1 MTAQPPATTRDDRT
15 DGQSPELTT
24 LRRLGVWIPVGGIGL
39 LVGLL
44 PVLFPESGWHGALIP
59 YLITMGIVT
68 VGAYL
73 FSRFVFRVVQQKEKE
88 ILRHNRELA
97 ALNTVGAVLN
107 ESLDLDTV
115 LNRSLEKVLEVTDAD
130 AGEVFL
136 WDDSQEE
143 LVQIAVRGIFPEAFR
158 EITRFKRNQGLLG
171 ITAEEDRAIVVEN
184 LPDDPRFLRKQVSG
198 AGFHSFA
205 AVPLRSKGSVLGVMG
220 IAWLQPGRFS
230 DKVIDLLGV
239 LGNQIGIAIEN
250 ARLYAR
256 LREMSTL
263 EERQRIAREMHDGL
277 AQELGYLRI
286 KISELEQDVGTEPPE
301 ANRRQLAHMKAVV
314 DKAYEDVRQAIFGLR
329 MMVSRGLGFVPTLTE
344 YLHDFSEQTD
354 IKIELQIADPSIVDL
369 APQAEV
375 QLIRIVQEAL
385 TNVRKHSR
393 ASRAWVIVKAEN
405 GTAKITVGDNGR
417 GFDPDSHRS
426 PSKSSFGLEAM
437 QERADLVHGT
447 LEVASEPDQGTEII
461 VRLPLQRKET
471 GSGPAVARL
480 R

>member
-1 MTAQPPATTRDDRT
+1 LITQPPATPKERRI
-15 DGQSPELTT
+15 DGQSTELAS
-24 LRRLGVWIPVGGIGL
+24 LRRLGVWIPVLGIGL

-44 PVLFPESGWHGALIP
+44 PTLFPEWEWRGTLVP

-73 FSRFVFRVVQQKEKE
+73 FSRFVFRIVQQKEQE

-115 LNRSLEKVLEVTDAD
+115 LNRSLDKVLEVTGAD

-136 WDDSQEE
+136 WDDRKEE
-143 LVQIAVRGIFPEAFR
+143 LVQIAFRGIFPQAFR
-158 EITRFKRNQGLLG
+158 EIIRFKRNEGLPG
-171 ITAEEDRAIVVEN
+171 TAAEKDRTIVVDN
-184 LPDDPRFLRKQVSG
+184 LADDPRFLRKQVSD

-205 AVPLRSKGSVLGVMG
+205 AVPLRSKGSVVGVMD
-220 IAWLQPGRFS
+220 IAWLQPDVLS
-230 DKVIDLLGV
+230 DKDVDLLGV
-239 LGNQIGIAIEN
+239 LGNQIGIALEN
-250 ARLYAR
+250 ARLYAQ

-277 AQELGYLRI
+277 AQELGYLHI

-354 IKIELQIADPSIVDL
+354 IKIELQIADPSIIDL

-385 TNVRKHSR
+385 ANIRKHSR
-393 ASRAWVIVKAEN
+393 ARRAWVSVTAEN
-405 GTAKITVGDNGR
+405 GTATITVGDNGC
-417 GFDPDSHRS
+417 GFEPDSHRS
-426 PSKSSFGLEAM
+426 PSKSSFGLQAM
-437 QERADLVHGT
+437 QERADLVRGS
-447 LEVASEPDQGTEII
+447 LEVTSKPGQGTEIV
-461 VRLPLQRKET
+461 VRLPLQRKEPD
-471 GSGPAVARL
+471 SGPAAARL